1 MLGGGGDTTRT
12 KRVAAC
18 PSNHISLHHHPFSP
32 YFSAIYLLPV
42 VLLPFSPFYAY
53 MVGVFIMICF
63 SAYIPKSFRI
73 LLGLTLCLSI
83 AIIFSSRLYFNLA
96 PDSDDDFSRYYQNY
110 LDVYDNLP
118 QAMTQWSGG
127 YEIGLPV
134 FYKLLAIFL
143 PKLPPQYVLFYTALF
158 ATLLMYIWLEKYG
171 SKFVKNYQKSAL
183 IAFSLCIIVFLS
195 TLGLT
200 RQALASIFLLYVF
213 FVKSPYLKLVF
224 FLIAT
229 SFHLSSIPIVLAC
242 YVLYYFPRFSL
253 VVFMGFFSAF
263 LISSALINSHLVDG
277 ANLLNGI
284 FPNRVTSYILYY
296 VSANGYNP
304 YYLIYTNIMKNIIMC
319 CIVFSLFVI
328 NANDKLIK
336 QFRVLI
342 LVAFTIYITNII
354 PGRVV
359 MLIGDTLFC
368 FIIFVVFRHFF
379 SLTLL
384 FFFPYFLKL
393 MYGLLTSGD
402 HPETRALELFFSF
415 PESSLYPFYYF
426 FQGAL
431 L

>member
-1 MLGGGGDTTRT
+1 
-12 KRVAAC
+12 
-18 PSNHISLHHHPFSP
+18 
-32 YFSAIYLLPV
+32 
-42 VLLPFSPFYAY
+42 
-53 MVGVFIMICF
+53 MICF

-118 QAMTQWSGG
+118 QAMTQWGGG

-229 SFHLSSIPIVLAC
+229 SFLLKLNPHCFSVL
-242 YVLYYFPRFSL
+242 
-253 VVFMGFFSAF
+253 
-263 LISSALINSHLVDG
+263 
-277 ANLLNGI
+277 
-284 FPNRVTSYILYY
+284 
-296 VSANGYNP
+296 
-304 YYLIYTNIMKNIIMC
+304 
-319 CIVFSLFVI
+319 
-328 NANDKLIK
+328 
-336 QFRVLI
+336 
-342 LVAFTIYITNII
+342 
-354 PGRVV
+354 
-359 MLIGDTLFC
+359 C
-368 FIIFVVFRHFF
+368 FI
-379 SLTLL
+379 L
-384 FFFPYFLKL
+384 FPKI
-393 MYGLLTSGD
+393 
-402 HPETRALELFFSF
+402 
-415 PESSLYPFYYF
+415 
-426 FQGAL
+426 
-431 L
+431 

>member
-1 MLGGGGDTTRT
+1 M
-12 KRVAAC
+12 
-18 PSNHISLHHHPFSP
+18 
-32 YFSAIYLLPV
+32 
-42 VLLPFSPFYAY
+42 
-53 MVGVFIMICF
+53 
-63 SAYIPKSFRI
+63 
-73 LLGLTLCLSI
+73 
-83 AIIFSSRLYFNLA
+83 
-96 PDSDDDFSRYYQNY
+96 
-110 LDVYDNLP
+110 
-118 QAMTQWSGG
+118 
-127 YEIGLPV
+127 
-134 FYKLLAIFL
+134 
-143 PKLPPQYVLFYTALF
+143 
-158 ATLLMYIWLEKYG
+158 
-171 SKFVKNYQKSAL
+171 
-183 IAFSLCIIVFLS
+183 
-195 TLGLT
+195 
-200 RQALASIFLLYVF
+200 
-213 FVKSPYLKLVF
+213 
-224 FLIAT
+224 
-229 SFHLSSIPIVLAC
+229 
-242 YVLYYFPRFSL
+242 
-253 VVFMGFFSAF
+253 
-263 LISSALINSHLVDG
+263 VDG

-328 NANDKLIK
+328 NANDKLVK
-336 QFRVLI
+336 RFRILI
-342 LVAFTIYITNII
+342 LVAFAIYITNII